1 MEEIMTQ
8 MIKAVRSRYSYE
20 ETIERIKEKTK
31 ELGWNVIGEHDLTE
45 KVGVKLTIIE
55 VCNKDFAKKAL
66 EKPENRWI
74 SAFMPCH
81 FAVVENPDGVYVYGM
96 NMGLF
101 AKMVPPELAEV
112 LSGVSKVDEEILS
125 SIL

>member
-8 MIKAVRSRYSYE
+8 MIKVVKSRYPYG
-20 ETIERIKEKTK
+20 ETVERIKEKTK
-31 ELGWNVIGEHDLTE
+31 ELGWSVIGEHDLAE
-45 KVGVKLTIIE
+45 KIGVKLTIIE
-55 VCNKDFAKKAL
+55 VCNKDFARKAL

-81 FAVVENPDGVYVYGM
+81 FSVVENPDGVYVYCM

-101 AKMVPPELAEV
+101 AKMAPPELGEV
-112 LSGVSKVDEEILS
+112 LSEVSKVDEEIVS

>member
-1 MEEIMTQ
+1 MEDMMAQ
-8 MIKAVRSRYSYE
+8 MIKVVKSKYLYE

-31 ELGWNVIGEHDLTE
+31 ELVWNVIGEHDLAE

-81 FAVVENPDGVYVYGM
+81 FSVVENPDGVYVYSM
-96 NMGLF
+96 NMGAF
-101 AKMVPPELAEV
+101 AGMVPPELGEV
-112 LSGVSKVDEEILS
+112 LSEVAKVDEEILS

>member
-1 MEEIMTQ
+1 MEDLMSQ
-8 MIKAVRSRYSYE
+8 MVKVVKSKYTFK

-31 ELGWNVIGEHDLTE
+31 ELGWNVIGEHDLAG

-55 VCNKDFAKKAL
+55 VCNKDFAKKVL

-81 FAVVENPDGVYVYGM
+81 FSVVENPDGVYVYCM

-101 AKMVPPELAEV
+101 AKMIPGELGEI
-112 LSGVSKVDEEILS
+112 LSEVSKVDEEIVG
-125 SIL
+125 SIA

>member
-1 MEEIMTQ
+1 MEDLMSQ
-8 MIKAVRSRYSYE
+8 MVKVVKSKYTFE
-20 ETIERIKEKTK
+20 ETVERLKEKTK
-31 ELGWNVIGEHDLTE
+31 ELGWNVIGEHDLAG
-45 KVGVKLTIIE
+45 KVDVKLTIIE

-81 FAVVENPDGVYVYGM
+81 FSVVENPDGVYVYCM

-101 AKMVPPELAEV
+101 ARMIPSELGEI
-112 LSGVSKVDEEILS
+112 LSEVSKVDEEIVG
-125 SIL
+125 SIA

>member
-1 MEEIMTQ
+1 MEEFMSQ
-8 MIKAVRSRYSYE
+8 MVKVVKSKYPYE
-20 ETIERIKEKTK
+20 ETVERLKAKTK
-31 ELGWNVIGEHDLTE
+31 ELGWNVIGEHDLAE

-66 EKPENRWI
+66 EKPEHRWI

-81 FAVVENPDGVYVYGM
+81 FSVVENPDGVYVYCM

-101 AKMVPPELAEV
+101 AKMLPPSLPRFSPR
-112 LSGVSKVDEEILS
+112 LPRLMRK
-125 SIL
+125 